1 MPYISSGRVNTLYP
15 TPETSIITNLS
26 VKNEFIDAVEY
37 CYNKKRRMNQST
49 MFEKIFAVVAE
60 IPQGKVMSYQAVAE
74 AAGVKSPRWV
84 GRAMHANTDSETV
97 PCHRVVNKDGRLA
110 LGYAFG
116 GIGEQR
122 ARLIAEGVK
131 FRDDLHVKMN

>member
-1 MPYISSGRVNTLYP
+1 MKFFEQVYEV
-15 TPETSIITNLS
+15 
-26 VKNEFIDAVEY
+26 VK
-37 CYNKKRRMNQST
+37 
-49 MFEKIFAVVAE
+49 KI
-60 IPQGKVMSYQAVAE
+60 PKGKVITYGQVARILDT
-74 AAGVKSPRWV
+74 KDSRRV
-84 GRAMHANTDSETV
+84 GHALHANRDSGV

>member
-1 MPYISSGRVNTLYP
+1 
-15 TPETSIITNLS
+15 
-26 VKNEFIDAVEY
+26 
-37 CYNKKRRMNQST
+37 MNQST

-97 PCHRVVNKDGRLA
+97 PCHRVVHQNGELA
-110 LGYAFG
+110 PAYAFG
-116 GIGEQR
+116 GHEVQR
-122 ARLIAEGVK
+122 EKLLEEGVT
-131 FRDDLHVKMN
+131 FVGDRVKMA